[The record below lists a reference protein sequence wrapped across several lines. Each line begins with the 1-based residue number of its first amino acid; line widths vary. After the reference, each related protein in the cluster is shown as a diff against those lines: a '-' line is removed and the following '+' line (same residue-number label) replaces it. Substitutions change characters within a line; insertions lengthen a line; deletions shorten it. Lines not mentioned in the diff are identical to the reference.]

1 MAVALYRNSFADAE
15 RSREI
20 GKWRESHKENVRC
33 KERLDELISSYY
45 HENRLDGDIVKDIC
59 AEFGIERVQWVLTNT
74 IRENIEDGRYRPE
87 TKEWCKKIYFPKDDN
102 NHEFALT
109 SHPELVNGVVGM
121 YRRYIRKDLGIL
133 DRSDCILTDEPQ
145 NYEGQ
150 LLILKTSAL
159 TEEYKKGDFQLFYA
173 NCGFGCSPTALG
185 RKVFG
190 MFLIDGEE
198 TNFSRSDFYGIADE
212 SKIPDWAV
220 ERLNEIRSEQT
231 ETEDEG
237 MVMS

>member
-1 MAVALYRNSFADAE
+1 MPVALYRNSFSEAE
-15 RSREI
+15 NSKEI

-33 KERLDELISSYY
+33 KQRLDELISSRYDR
-45 HENRLDGDIVKDIC
+45 NQLDKDIVKDIC
-59 AEFGIERVQWVLTNT
+59 GEFGIERVRWVLTNT
-74 IRENIEDGRYRPE
+74 VRHNIEDGRYRPE
-87 TKEWCKKIYFPKDDN
+87 TKEWAKSIYFPKDAH
-102 NHEFALT
+102 NHAFALT
-109 SHPELVNGVVGM
+109 SHPELVNGVVNM
-121 YRRYIRKDLGIL
+121 YRRYLRQDLGLL
-133 DRSDCILTDEPQ
+133 DSTDCIKTDEPQ

-220 ERLNEIRSEQT
+220 ERLNEIRT
-231 ETEDEG
+231 EPTQDEG

>member
-1 MAVALYRNSFADAE
+1 
-15 RSREI
+15 
-20 GKWRESHKENVRC
+20 
-33 KERLDELISSYY
+33 
-45 HENRLDGDIVKDIC
+45 
-59 AEFGIERVQWVLTNT
+59 
-74 IRENIEDGRYRPE
+74 
-87 TKEWCKKIYFPKDDN
+87 
-102 NHEFALT
+102 
-109 SHPELVNGVVGM
+109 M

-133 DRSDCILTDEPQ
+133 DRSDCVLTDEPQ